1 MLVAEE
7 LSAIEKQLE
16 DERAEFIVKK
26 LQAAKQSGSVAI
38 MNEVMIHWRQFMFKR
53 CQVEWRINM
62 INFKMKAKL
71 DSMEEV
77 SLRLSALLLGTAS
90 SWQRDAGLL
99 LPFYPRFLMLIL

>member
-1 MLVAEE
+1 M
-7 LSAIEKQLE
+7 SAIEKQLE

-77 SLRLSALLLGTAS
+77 SLRLSALTLTLTLTHLPAALHQPRLLGLALAQPS
-90 SWQRDAGLL
+90 VHDAPG
-99 LPFYPRFLMLIL
+99 